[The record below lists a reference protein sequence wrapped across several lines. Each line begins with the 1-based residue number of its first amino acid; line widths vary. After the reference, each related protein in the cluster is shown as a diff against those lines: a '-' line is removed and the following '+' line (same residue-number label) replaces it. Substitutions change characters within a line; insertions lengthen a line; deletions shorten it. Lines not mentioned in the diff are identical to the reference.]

1 MNFAQVLIILIRLI
15 VTRLFVFYSEL
26 VTGNYLNYYGY
37 ASRWI
42 NDDTSYAI
50 EHNRNDK
57 VSTFAYLA

>member
-26 VTGNYLNYYGY
+26 TGNYLNYYGY